1 MAAAPVLLGAATLTF
16 VVIRLVPGDPVL
28 LVLNGAPT
36 TPAVVEHMRHQ
47 FHLDHS
53 AGMQYLLYLDDL
65 AHGNLGV
72 SMVTGRPVTYEIDS
86 RLGSTLQLT
95 ALAAAIAIGG
105 GLAAGL
111 GTSLLRRKVL
121 THTATTVQLVAI
133 SAPPFW
139 LGLLLLTLFSFRLGW
154 FNVISDRGLKA
165 LILPALALGLPAAS
179 VISQLIRRGMAEVL
193 AEPYIVTARA
203 KGLGETQVRL
213 RHALRNSLIPVV
225 SISGILIGG
234 LLMGA
239 VAIEIVFARQGVGN
253 LAVTSIVAKD
263 LPVVQGIVLLA
274 AVAYVALN
282 IVADVVYRLVDPRI
296 R

>member
-1 MAAAPVLLGAATLTF
+1 
-16 VVIRLVPGDPVL
+16 
-28 LVLNGAPT
+28 
-36 TPAVVEHMRHQ
+36 
-47 FHLDHS
+47 
-53 AGMQYLLYLDDL
+53 
-65 AHGNLGV
+65 
-72 SMVTGRPVTYEIDS
+72 
-86 RLGSTLQLT
+86 
-95 ALAAAIAIGG
+95 
-105 GLAAGL
+105 
-111 GTSLLRRKVL
+111 
-121 THTATTVQLVAI
+121 
-133 SAPPFW
+133 
-139 LGLLLLTLFSFRLGW
+139 
-154 FNVISDRGLKA
+154 
-165 LILPALALGLPAAS
+165 
-179 VISQLIRRGMAEVL
+179 VL